1 MQIAEKTNLM
11 NLDRAALEA
20 FFLTLG
26 EKPYRATQVLQWIH
40 QFGAEQFKDMTNLS
54 MGLRSRLDEIA
65 MLEAPNV
72 VSDTTAPDGTR
83 KWLLRL
89 RDGNCVETVFIPE
102 ENRGTLCVSSQVGCI
117 LNCTFCA
124 TGHQGFNRSMDTG
137 EIVSQI
143 WLANRI
149 LPRESRDE
157 RTISNVVF
165 MGMGEP
171 LLNFDNVVGAIRLML
186 DDYGYGL
193 SRRRITVSTAGVV
206 PMIDALHATSPV
218 SLAVS
223 LHAPND
229 ELRDELVPLNRKY
242 PIAELLC
249 ACRRY
254 VADEP
259 RRKVT
264 FEYVMLEGVNDAPH
278 HARQLAALLED
289 QPAKVNLIPFNPFPG
304 TRYKRSGPGAIEEF
318 RDILQKRGL
327 LTLTRKTRGEDID
340 AACGQ
345 LAGRIHDRTRRKT
358 RLAAG
363 SLESP

>member
-1 MQIAEKTNLM
+1 MQTAEKTNLM

-20 FFLTLG
+20 FFLALG
-26 EKPYRATQVLQWIH
+26 EQPYRAAQTLQWIH
-40 QFGAEQFKDMTNLS
+40 QFGVERFEEMTNLS
-54 MGLRSRLDEIA
+54 KGLRSRLDDIA
-65 MLEAPNV
+65 MLEVPKV

-89 RDGNCVETVFIPE
+89 CDGNCVETVFIPE

-124 TGHQGFNRSMDTG
+124 TGHQGFNRSLDMG
-137 EIVSQI
+137 EIISQI
-143 WLANRI
+143 WFANRV
-149 LPRESRDE
+149 LPRESGHQRI
-157 RTISNVVF
+157 ISNVVF

-171 LLNFDNVVGAIRLML
+171 LLNFENVVGSIHLML
-186 DDYGYGL
+186 DDLGYGL
-193 SRRRITVSTAGVV
+193 SRRRVTVSTAGVV
-206 PMIDALHATSPV
+206 PMIDALRTACSV

-223 LHAPND
+223 LHASND

-242 PIAELLC
+242 PISELLG
-249 ACRRY
+249 ACQRY

-264 FEYVMLEGVNDAPH
+264 FEYVMLEGVNDTSG
-278 HARQLAALLED
+278 HAHQLAALLRD
-289 QPAKVNLIPFNPFPG
+289 LPAKVNLIPFNSFPG
-304 TRYKRSGPGAIEEF
+304 TQYKRSAPDAIEEF
-318 RDILQKRGL
+318 RDILQEKGL

-345 LAGRIHDRTRRKT
+345 LAGRVQDRTRRKL
-358 RLAAG
+358 RLAADPQR
-363 SLESP
+363 LP